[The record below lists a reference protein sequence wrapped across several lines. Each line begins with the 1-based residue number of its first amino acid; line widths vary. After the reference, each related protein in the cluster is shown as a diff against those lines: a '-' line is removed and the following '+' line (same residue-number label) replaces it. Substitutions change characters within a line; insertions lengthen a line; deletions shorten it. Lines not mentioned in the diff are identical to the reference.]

1 MNIYKNS
8 DNKNIAEMVCKI
20 DVNGYVTSLT
30 FATEMSTGEFDGS
43 KLVFAVK
50 DIQFGQSNADNLK
63 EEFFDIIYDALNNT
77 GDNSLQADKE
87 NYTIYVD
94 FAGIMDYA
102 LQEAENAVEIGT
114 GTHYDLSSYF
124 EMSNISFAIL
134 GNDRNAD
141 GAMKLILNNPID
153 YE

>member
-1 MNIYKNS
+1 
-8 DNKNIAEMVCKI
+8 
-20 DVNGYVTSLT
+20 
-30 FATEMSTGEFDGS
+30 
-43 KLVFAVK
+43 
-50 DIQFGQSNADNLK
+50 
-63 EEFFDIIYDALNNT
+63 
-77 GDNSLQADKE
+77 
-87 NYTIYVD
+87 
-94 FAGIMDYA
+94 MDYA